1 MPKLGVSEHKIVKSS
16 KKGDFRK
23 ISGMSQGGGAAGP
36 PDFGG
41 SEVAAKHHGAPPF
54 YMPPQIL
61 QKLKKTKKVQQA
73 WKTLYKWVL
82 YYKIAK
88 IQKQKYLCFV
98 S

>member
-41 SEVAAKHHGAPPF
+41 SE
-54 YMPPQIL
+54 IL
-61 QKLKKTKKVQQA
+61 GILFSVKPLK
-73 WKTLYKWVL
+73 W
-82 YYKIAK
+82 
-88 IQKQKYLCFV
+88 
-98 S
+98 